1 MRLAEGYYMSY
12 ARSRLD
18 SPDPSK
24 NQTAVATVLRLHTA
38 PRRSEV
44 SQMHSMQSKQ
54 DEEIE
59 KSKLYDAGIADLSGS
74 L

>member
-1 MRLAEGYYMSY
+1 MRLAEGYHMSY

-24 NQTAVATVLRLHTA
+24 NQTAVAMVLRVHTA

-44 SQMHSMQSKQ
+44 S
-54 DEEIE
+54 
-59 KSKLYDAGIADLSGS
+59 
-74 L
+74 